1 MSKHKLI
8 CEKCGTALVW
18 RDEYIGKRVRC
29 PICGHVSAVIV
40 EAQTLDDNEDETKKE
55 VKDGEKREKRED
67 DDLFND

>member
-29 PICGHVSAVIV
+29 PICGYVSAVIV
-40 EAQTLDDNEDETKKE
+40 EAQTAKRDEDETKE
-55 VKDGEKREKRED
+55 EKDAREKTGNE